1 MRKELKRSSIEYG
14 NAGNPDYQTMKKL
27 YMDTGYEGFIPE
39 KKSKKRSVVNNIL
52 PGLKKMSPLT
62 VYGDP
67 NAVVL

>member
-1 MRKELKRSSIEYG
+1 
-14 NAGNPDYQTMKKL
+14 MKKL
-27 YMDTGYEGFIPE
+27 YMDTGYEGFIPD
-39 KKSKKRSVVNNIL
+39 KKTKKRSVVNNIL